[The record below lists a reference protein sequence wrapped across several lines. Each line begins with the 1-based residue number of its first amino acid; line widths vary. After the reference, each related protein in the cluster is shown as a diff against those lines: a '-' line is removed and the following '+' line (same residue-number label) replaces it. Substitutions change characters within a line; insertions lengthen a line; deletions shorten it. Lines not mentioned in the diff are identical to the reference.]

1 MSRQIYLVDDDEA
14 FRFSLSFLLEGEGYS
29 VSSFESAEAFLAAGP
44 PQPAAC
50 LLSDIRM
57 PGMSGLQLQDELAR
71 RRIALPLVFLTAHG
85 DVPMAVEAM
94 RKGARH
100 FLEKPFSDARI
111 LEVIDDLLAD
121 AAAPAP
127 DPVAERIAALSLRE
141 RQVLDRVVAGKLNKT
156 IADELEISIKTV
168 ELHRARMMDK
178 MQTKS
183 LAELIRM
190 TARHLT

>member
-1 MSRQIYLVDDDEA
+1 MSRQVYLVDDDDA
-14 FRFSLSFLLEGEGYS
+14 FRFSLTFLLEGEGYS
-29 VSSFESAEAFLAAGP
+29 VSGFDSAERFLTECQ

-57 PGMSGLQLQDELAR
+57 PGMSGLQLQDELMR

-100 FLEKPFSDARI
+100 FLEKPFSDQRI
-111 LEVIDDLLAD
+111 LEVIDDALASS
-121 AAAPAP
+121 AAAA
-127 DPVAERIAALSLRE
+127 DPVAERIAALTLRE
-141 RQVLDRVVAGKLNKT
+141 RQMLDRVVAGKLNKT
-156 IADELEISIKTV
+156 IADELDISIKTV

>member
-1 MSRQIYLVDDDEA
+1 MSRQIYLVDDNDA
-14 FRFSLSFLLEGEGYS
+14 FRFSLTFLLEGEGYH
-29 VSSFESAEAFLAAGP
+29 VSGFDSAERFLAECQ
-44 PQPAAC
+44 PQPTAC

-57 PGMSGLQLQDELAR
+57 PGMSGLQLQDELMR
-71 RRIALPLVFLTAHG
+71 RRIVLPLVFLTAHG

-100 FLEKPFSDARI
+100 FLEKPFSEQHI
-111 LEVIDDLLAD
+111 LQVIDDALACS
-121 AAAPAP
+121 AA
-127 DPVAERIAALSLRE
+127 DPVAERIAALTLRE
-141 RQVLDRVVAGKLNKT
+141 RQMLDGVVAGKLNKT

>member
-1 MSRQIYLVDDDEA
+1 MSRQIYLVDDDDA
-14 FRFSLSFLLEGEGYS
+14 FRFSLTFLLEGEGYS
-29 VSSFESAEAFLAAGP
+29 VSGFDSAERFLAECQP
-44 PQPAAC
+44 RPAAC

-57 PGMSGLQLQDELAR
+57 PGMSGLQLQDELMR

-100 FLEKPFSDARI
+100 FLEKPFSDQRI
-111 LEVIDDLLAD
+111 LEVIDDALASS
-121 AAAPAP
+121 AAAA
-127 DPVAERIAALSLRE
+127 DPVAERIAALTLRE
-141 RQVLDRVVAGKLNKT
+141 RQMLDRVVAGKLNKT
-156 IADELEISIKTV
+156 IADELDISIKTV